1 MSWPLPGT
9 DGAAAKRQQ
18 GAHTIKVHTLT
29 GRVKGSNVILHVT
42 YGEVLTSAKT
52 VAVGIW
58 QRLVGSVG
66 WLRGTSRIYHIMSR
80 LQCAL
85 CVMSAQFHF
94 AVV

>member
-42 YGEVLTSAKT
+42 HGEVLTSAKK
-52 VAVGIW
+52 
-58 QRLVGSVG
+58 R
-66 WLRGTSRIYHIMSR
+66 SRCRHNYGKDHTPSTAFR
-80 LQCAL
+80 HLPP
-85 CVMSAQFHF
+85 
-94 AVV
+94 

>member
-42 YGEVLTSAKT
+42 HGEVPDVSKKKKKRSRCRHMAKT
-52 VAVGIW
+52 T
-58 QRLVGSVG
+58 
-66 WLRGTSRIYHIMSR
+66 LRAPLSGTFLLEGRM
-80 LQCAL
+80 L
-85 CVMSAQFHF
+85 
-94 AVV
+94 

>member
-42 YGEVLTSAKT
+42 HGEVLTSAKKN
-52 VAVGIW
+52 VAAVGIW
-58 QRLVGSVG
+58 QRPHSEHRFLAPSSLKEGCRKPVLGV
-66 WLRGTSRIYHIMSR
+66 WVLM
-80 LQCAL
+80 
-85 CVMSAQFHF
+85 
-94 AVV
+94 

>member
-42 YGEVLTSAKT
+42 HGEVLTSAKKT
-52 VAVGIW
+52 
-58 QRLVGSVG
+58 
-66 WLRGTSRIYHIMSR
+66 
-80 LQCAL
+80 
-85 CVMSAQFHF
+85 
-94 AVV
+94 